1 MSINLPL
8 IRQML
13 MAIEEKPRSLRAF
26 AESKPKGEA
35 GGIEKLLR
43 LLENARLVE
52 YHRSA
57 FSEYLRLTD
66 SDQDLLSRMMNE
78 GVYLRVK
85 EEIEGGSEIDLAE
98 LKARFAISKVAAK
111 ATDKSLSEPGPPVSR
126 SATVRR
132 PRIFL
137 VHGHDAEA
145 REQVTLFLEKIGFDV
160 VALDEQHNAGK
171 TVIEKFEDNTDVTF
185 ALVLLTE
192 DDVGG
197 KRADDLRPR
206 PRQNVIFELGFF
218 IGRLKR
224 ERVCA
229 LRRGDVE
236 LPSDISGMVWLSFD
250 GRWKRDL
257 ANELEKAGYPI
268 EWRKLVE

>member
-1 MSINLPL
+1 
-8 IRQML
+8 ML
-13 MAIEEKPRSLRAF
+13 LAIDEKPRSLRAF
-26 AESKPKGEA
+26 AASKAKSEA
-35 GGIEKLLR
+35 GGIEKLQR
-43 LLENARLVE
+43 LLESARLVA
-52 YHRSA
+52 YRRSA
-57 FSEYLRLTD
+57 FSEYLALTD
-66 SDQDLLSRMMNE
+66 TGQDLLSRMMDE

-85 EEIEGGSEIDLAE
+85 QEIEGEGEIDLAE
-98 LKARFAISKVAAK
+98 IRTRFAVFKVSART
-111 ATDKSLSEPGPPVSR
+111 TDKSSSEPVAPVSPP
-126 SATVRR
+126 AAARR

-145 REQVTLFLEKIGFDV
+145 REQVTIFLEKMGFDV

-171 TVIEKFEDNTDVTF
+171 TVIEKFEDNADVTF

-197 KRADDLRPR
+197 KHADDLRPR

-229 LRRGDVE
+229 LRRGNVE